1 MFPDAGGQTGF
12 TTSAMNQQ
20 NASLLGNP
28 QIQQAAAMPAINPN
42 VMNTTAPQS
51 SAVNPA
57 IAHMVNAL
65 KGGVQ

>member
-28 QIQQAAAMPAINPN
+28 QIQQAALPALNPN
-42 VMNTTAPQS
+42 IMNTTAPQS
-51 SAVNPA
+51 STVNPA
-57 IAHMVNAL
+57 VAHMVNAL